1 MSKILQVNN
10 LTKKFISKKSSVTAV
25 DNVSFYLNE
34 GESIGFVGES
44 GCGKSTLARCIVKL
58 YDDMEGEILYKDRD
72 VLKMSAKELQDYRK
86 DVQMIFQD
94 PYSSINPRKKAGEII
109 GEGLINLGGRSK
121 RDIKDEVS
129 EVMKITGLSEYHYDR
144 YPHEFSGGQRQR
156 IGVARALALSPKLL
170 IADEPTSA
178 LDVSIQAQIINLL
191 LKLKE
196 KYKISMIFITHD
208 MAVVEHVADKIA
220 VMYMGEI
227 VEFQKTENI
236 FTNPIHPYT
245 KALLSAVPK
254 NYPGEEKNK
263 IVLEEEEQEYSGTG
277 CKFYNRCFMRDEDCC
292 KMKIE
297 LKEKGDNI
305 FVRCKNV

>member
-25 DNVSFYLNE
+25 DDVSFYLNE

-58 YDDMEGEILYKDRD
+58 YDDMEGKILYKDRD
-72 VLKMSAKELQDYRK
+72 VLKMSPKELQDYRK

-121 RDIKDEVS
+121 RDIKDEVI

-191 LKLKE
+191 LELKE

-236 FTNPIHPYT
+236 FKNPMHPYT

-254 NYPGEEKNK
+254 NYPEEEKNK

-277 CKFYNRCFMRDEDCC
+277 CKFYNRCFMRDEGCC
-292 KMKIE
+292 KMKID
-297 LKEKGDNI
+297 LKEKGDDI
-305 FVRCKNV
+305 FVRCKNI

>member
-10 LTKKFISKKSSVTAV
+10 LTKKFISKKSTVTAV
-25 DNVSFYLNE
+25 DDVSFYLNE

-72 VLKMSAKELQDYRK
+72 VLKMNPKELQDYRK

-121 RDIKDEVS
+121 RDIKDEVI

-191 LKLKE
+191 LELKE

-245 KALLSAVPK
+245 RALLSAVPK
-254 NYPGEEKNK
+254 NYLGEEKNK

-292 KMKIE
+292 KMKID
-297 LKEKGDNI
+297 LQEKGDDI
-305 FVRCKNV
+305 FVRCKNI

>member
-34 GESIGFVGES
+34 GESIGIVGES

-72 VLKMSAKELQDYRK
+72 VLKMSPKELQDYRK

-121 RDIKDEVS
+121 RDIKEEVI

-191 LKLKE
+191 LELKE

-236 FTNPIHPYT
+236 FKNPMHPYT

-263 IVLEEEEQEYSGTG
+263 IALEEEEQEYSGTG
-277 CKFYNRCFMRDEDCC
+277 CKFYNRCFMRDENCC
-292 KMKIE
+292 KMKID
-297 LKEKGDNI
+297 LKEKGEDL
-305 FVRCKNV
+305 FVRCKNI

>member
-10 LTKKFISKKSSVTAV
+10 LTKKFISKKSTVTAV
-25 DNVSFYLNE
+25 DDVSFYLNE

-58 YDDMEGEILYKDRD
+58 YDDMEGEILYKGRD
-72 VLKMSAKELQDYRK
+72 VLKMSPKELQDYSK

-109 GEGLINLGGRSK
+109 GEGIINLGGRSK
-121 RDIKDEVS
+121 RDIKDEVTQ
-129 EVMKITGLSEYHYDR
+129 VMKITGLSEYHYDR

-191 LKLKE
+191 LELKE

-236 FTNPIHPYT
+236 FKNPMHPYT
-245 KALLSAVPK
+245 RALLSAVPK
-254 NYPGEEKNK
+254 NYPGEVKNK

-292 KMKIE
+292 KMKID
-297 LKEKGDNI
+297 LKEKGDDI
-305 FVRCKNV
+305 FVRCKNI

>member
-1 MSKILQVNN
+1 MSKILEVNN

-25 DNVSFYLNE
+25 DDVSFYLNE

-72 VLKMSAKELQDYRK
+72 VLKMSPKELKDYRK

-121 RDIKDEVS
+121 KDVKDEVTQ
-129 EVMKITGLSEYHYDR
+129 VMKITGLSEYHYDR

-191 LKLKE
+191 LELKE

-236 FTNPIHPYT
+236 FKNPMHPYT

-254 NYPGEEKNK
+254 NYPGEVKNK
-263 IVLEEEEQEYSGTG
+263 IVLEEETQEYSGTG
-277 CKFYNRCFMRDEDCC
+277 CKFYNRCFMRDEMCS
-292 KMKIE
+292 KMKID
-297 LKEKGDNI
+297 LKEKCDDT